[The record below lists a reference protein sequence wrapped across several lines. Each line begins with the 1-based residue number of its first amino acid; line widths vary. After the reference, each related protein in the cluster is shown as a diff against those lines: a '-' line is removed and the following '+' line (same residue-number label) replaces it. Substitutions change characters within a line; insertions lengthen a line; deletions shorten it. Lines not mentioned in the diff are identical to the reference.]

1 MFRIFVLLFVL
12 YGCSAQ
18 YHLNKAIKKGYKC
31 EQTGDTIRITTLD
44 SIPVIIND
52 TIVWEKIINTK
63 DTIIK
68 YNTVYVPKT
77 RLDKRIEYRIKV
89 KTLYKDRVVYKYK
102 YRAEGKKAETEVK
115 KAKLEVKKNQPKSNF
130 FWLGV
135 LVGILLSIIISLL
148 WKIFV
153 KKALHL

>member
-1 MFRIFVLLFVL
+1 MFRILLLLFVL

-18 YHLNKAIKKGYKC
+18 YHLNKAIKKGYSC

-44 SIPVIIND
+44 SIPVIVND
-52 TIVWEKIINTK
+52 TIVWEKFITTK

-77 RLDKRIEYRIKV
+77 RQEKRIEYKLKV
-89 KTLYKDRVVYKYK
+89 KTIYKDRIVEKAQAK
-102 YRAEGKKAETEVK
+102 AEG
-115 KAKLEVKKNQPKSNF
+115 KKNQPKKNF

-135 LVGILLSIIISLL
+135 LVGVLISLL

>member
-1 MFRIFVLLFVL
+1 MFRILLLLFVL

-18 YHLNKAIKKGYKC
+18 YHLNKAIKKGYTC

-52 TIVWEKIINTK
+52 TIVWEKFITTK

-77 RLDKRIEYRIKV
+77 RQEKRIEYKLKV
-89 KTLYKDRVVYKYK
+89 RTIYKDRIVEKAQAK
-102 YRAEGKKAETEVK
+102 AEG
-115 KAKLEVKKNQPKSNF
+115 KKNQPKKNL
-130 FWLGV
+130 FWIGV
-135 LVGILLSIIISLL
+135 LVGVLISLL

-153 KKALHL
+153 KKVLHL

>member
-1 MFRIFVLLFVL
+1 MYRIIVLITVIFL

-18 YHLNKAIKKGYKC
+18 YHLNKAIKKGYSC

-44 SIPVIIND
+44 SIPVIVND
-52 TIVWEKIINTK
+52 TIVWEKFITTK

-77 RLDKRIEYRIKV
+77 RQEKRIEYKLKV
-89 KTLYKDRVVYKYK
+89 KTIYKDRIVEKAQAK
-102 YRAEGKKAETEVK
+102 AEGKKT
-115 KAKLEVKKNQPKSNF
+115 QPKKNF

-135 LVGILLSIIISLL
+135 LVGVLLSIIISLL

>member
-1 MFRIFVLLFVL
+1 MFRILLLLFVL

-18 YHLNKAIKKGYKC
+18 YHLNKAIKKGYAC

-52 TIVWEKIINTK
+52 TIVWEKFITTK

-77 RLDKRIEYRIKV
+77 RQEKRIEYKLKV
-89 KTLYKDRVVYKYK
+89 KTIYKDRIVEKAQAK
-102 YRAEGKKAETEVK
+102 AEG
-115 KAKLEVKKNQPKSNF
+115 KKNQPKKNF

-135 LVGILLSIIISLL
+135 LVGVLLSIIISSL

>member
-68 YNTVYVPKT
+68 YNTIYVPKT
-77 RLDKRIEYRIKV
+77 RLDKKIEYRIKV

-135 LVGILLSIIISLL
+135 LVGVLLSIIISLL